1 MSYFAVTHRGQQ
13 LLQKEKMLK
22 EEVEEMKMTLSSSEE
37 SRARASAQSKQ
48 MVRGRDS
55 GSRADGRQMMIIS

>member
-1 MSYFAVTHRGQQ
+1 MTFCMVTHRGQQ

-48 MVRGRDS
+48 TVRERFGPAWALD
-55 GSRADGRQMMIIS
+55 